1 MVLNDENAKPE
12 QQRGTRRTLVR
23 VLETTLRLLH
33 PSMPFIT
40 EELWHQVKSLAAV
53 EGDTIMNCAYPQ
65 SDKTKIDADAIDEM
79 HWVQAVITGV
89 RNIRGE
95 MNISPSKELP
105 IFLQNADAIAI
116 TYLNNNISYLTKF
129 GRFESIQV
137 LDPNEEAPESAT
149 ALVGSTK
156 VLIPLGSFIDA
167 EAEIKRLQKELEK
180 SEKEIAGVSG
190 RLNNSAFVDKAPS
203 QVIDKARAQLSE
215 AESNK
220 AALLEQIERMQAFVE
235 A

>member
-1 MVLNDENAKPE
+1 M
-12 QQRGTRRTLVR
+12 
-23 VLETTLRLLH
+23 
-33 PSMPFIT
+33 S
-40 EELWHQVKSLAAV
+40 
-53 EGDTIMNCAYPQ
+53 
-65 SDKTKIDADAIDEM
+65 
-79 HWVQAVITGV
+79 
-89 RNIRGE
+89 
-95 MNISPSKELP
+95 
-105 IFLQNADAIAI
+105 
-116 TYLNNNISYLTKF
+116 SYLTKF